1 MRIQGVLF
9 SELDKK
15 ILIAMVRRLHTK
27 QRRAIT
33 LQYWENMRTHEIATK
48 MRLPWKESYKLVSEG
63 LKELKGLCERH
74 PCFLG
79 KKNEM

>member
-15 ILIAMVRRLHTK
+15 ILIAMVRRLHAR

-33 LQYWENMRTHEIATK
+33 LQYWENMRTHEIARK
-48 MRLPWKESYKLVSEG
+48 MRLPWQESYKLVNEG
-63 LKELKGLCERH
+63 LKELKGLCDRH
-74 PCFLG
+74 PCFVG
-79 KKNEM
+79 NKNEM